1 MPTAEYR
8 LCGLLLWA
16 ACCGCGVLHHGVR
29 SQATAGAVLENPLFV
44 AYPDREFVWNNVV
57 DTVDNYFKIER
68 QDRVKL
74 VGDTLTE
81 GQIDTVPKIG
91 ATLLEPWYNDSV
103 GGYER
108 LHASLQSVR
117 RRAVVRVIPQPG
129 GYLLDVTVLKE
140 LEDVDRPQTATAGG
154 EIKRHDGSL
163 IREKDRIDTG
173 PLTLGWIPQ
182 GRDAALE
189 QRIIAELYDRL
200 TNVGPPEQ
208 RRGLLHH

>member
-1 MPTAEYR
+1 MPTAGFR
-8 LCGLLLWA
+8 LALLLLLAVCW
-16 ACCGCGVLHHGVR
+16 GCGVLHHRAR
-29 SQATAGAVLENPLFV
+29 SQAAGTVLENPLFV
-44 AYPDREFVWNNVV
+44 SHSDREFVWDNVV
-57 DTVDNYFKIER
+57 DTIDNYFKIER

-74 VGDTLTE
+74 IGDVLTE

-91 ATLLEPWYNDSV
+91 ATLLEPWHKDSV

-117 RRAVVRVIPQPG
+117 RRAIVRVIPQAD

-163 IREKDRIDTG
+163 IREKDRIDAG

-189 QRIIAELYDRL
+189 QRLVSELYERL

-208 RRGLLHH
+208 RRGLFHH